1 MRLGRWSL
9 ACYRLAYEREV
20 RWADGVEAAGVFA
33 LLRLESA
40 DGAVGIAEATLKPT
54 WSGVSPRSLAVT
66 LEDVLVPRLAGADL
80 GDAGAV
86 SERLRAI
93 PDNWLA
99 KGMLETAAWTLR
111 AAVLGAP
118 LWKLWGG
125 EPRVELS
132 WTLTRQA
139 PRAMA
144 AEAAAMTGRFGF
156 GYLKMKGGQGLATD
170 LEALA
175 EIRAAVGG
183 RVALCVDANATY
195 AREQAAEYVAR
206 IAEAGAVL
214 AEDPCP
220 LVADAEFE
228 KLQRDAPIPIL
239 VDADC
244 VAREHAERYLD
255 RGARALSAKPGRSG
269 LTESRE
275 IARVARDA
283 GAAAVIGLYA
293 ESALGTLI
301 NLQQAAALP
310 PGERAAPAELTF
322 FLGMRE
328 QVLADPL
335 DVRAGALTLPAS
347 ADLAQLVDWDRVR
360 RYAL

>member
-1 MRLGRWSL
+1 VHLGRWSL

-20 RWADGVEAAGVFA
+20 RWADGVEDAGVFA

-40 DGAVGIAEATLKPT
+40 DGAIGIAEATVKPT
-54 WSGVSPRSLAVT
+54 WSGVSPRALAAM
-66 LEDVLVPRLAGADL
+66 LEDVLMPRLHGADL
-80 GDAGAV
+80 GDAAV
-86 SERLRAI
+86 VSDRLQAV
-93 PDNWLA
+93 PENWLA
-99 KGMLETAAWTLR
+99 KGMLETACWTLR
-111 AAVLGAP
+111 AAALGTP
-118 LWKLWGG
+118 LWQLWGG

-144 AEAAAMTGRFGF
+144 AEAAAMVERFGF
-156 GYLKMKGGQGLATD
+156 QSLKVKGGQGMATD

-175 EIRAAVGG
+175 EIRAAAGG
-183 RVALCVDANATY
+183 RVALSVDANGAY
-195 AREQAAEYVAR
+195 GRDAADEYVAR
-206 IAEAGAVL
+206 IAEAGVTL

-220 LVADAEFE
+220 LDADAAFE
-228 KLQRDAPIPIL
+228 ALQRKAPIPIL

-244 VAREHAERYLD
+244 VARRHAARYLE

-275 IARVARDA
+275 IARLAREA
-283 GAAAVIGLYA
+283 GATTVVGLHA

-301 NLQQAAALP
+301 NLQQAAAVP
-310 PGERAAPAELTF
+310 SGERAAAAELTF

-328 QVLADPL
+328 QVLADAL
-335 DVRAGALTLPAS
+335 EVRHGALQLPAT
-347 ADLAQLVDWDRVR
+347 ADLASLVDWDRVR